1 MSLSSLSQNDH
12 EHDDSGKTIC
22 ERCKWEIYRLTGRVN
37 QLERAIRNH
46 KKMVAA
52 GRRYNIFLNDEAHK
66 DLWSLVN
73 DDFSA
78 SDQCD

>member
-1 MSLSSLSQNDH
+1 MRPYETTCEHCRVVNLLHGKALS
-12 EHDDSGKTIC
+12 
-22 ERCKWEIYRLTGRVN
+22 RVKE
-37 QLERAIRNH
+37 LEQAIRDH

-52 GRRYNIFLNDEAHK
+52 GKRYNIFLNDEAHK

>member
-1 MSLSSLSQNDH
+1 MSPNDEVNHMVSLQ
-12 EHDDSGKTIC
+12 KIQAVVY
-22 ERCKWEIYRLTGRVN
+22 IAQLTRRVK
-37 QLERAIRNH
+37 QLEQAIRNH

-52 GRRYNIFLNDEAHK
+52 GKRYNIFLNDEAHK

>member
-1 MSLSSLSQNDH
+1 MSPNDKGSHNDIMSSLQELQAVIH
-12 EHDDSGKTIC
+12 VAQ
-22 ERCKWEIYRLTGRVN
+22 LTRRVR
-37 QLERAIRNH
+37 QLEQAIRDH

-52 GRRYNIFLNDEAHK
+52 GKRYNIFLNDEAHK

>member
-1 MSLSSLSQNDH
+1 MRPYETTCEHCRVVNLLHGKALS
-12 EHDDSGKTIC
+12 
-22 ERCKWEIYRLTGRVN
+22 RVKE
-37 QLERAIRNH
+37 LEQAIRDH

>member
-1 MSLSSLSQNDH
+1 MSLNDKGSHNDIMISLQELQDVIH
-12 EHDDSGKTIC
+12 VAQ
-22 ERCKWEIYRLTGRVN
+22 LTRRVK
-37 QLERAIRNH
+37 QLEQAIRDH

-52 GRRYNIFLNDEAHK
+52 GRQYNIFLNDEAHK

>member
-1 MSLSSLSQNDH
+1 MRPYETTCEHCRVVNLLHGKALS
-12 EHDDSGKTIC
+12 
-22 ERCKWEIYRLTGRVN
+22 RVKE
-37 QLERAIRNH
+37 LEQAIRNH

>member
-1 MSLSSLSQNDH
+1 MNLNDKGSHNDIMISLQELQAVIH
-12 EHDDSGKTIC
+12 VAQ
-22 ERCKWEIYRLTGRVN
+22 LTRRVR
-37 QLERAIRNH
+37 QLEQAIRDH

-52 GRRYNIFLNDEAHK
+52 GKRYNVFLNDEAHK

-73 DDFSA
+73 DDLSA